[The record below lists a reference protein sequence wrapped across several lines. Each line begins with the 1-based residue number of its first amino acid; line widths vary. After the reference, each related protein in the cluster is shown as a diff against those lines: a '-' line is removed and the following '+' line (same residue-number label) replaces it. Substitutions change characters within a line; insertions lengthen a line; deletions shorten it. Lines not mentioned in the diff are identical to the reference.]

1 MERTGDVMRK
11 LLATSVLIGAL
22 LGAPGTALATDRC
35 DPAVLADRARVFAEF
50 AERGIRIAGV
60 TGAGGIAEFSSRA
73 DARRY
78 ACPTAAAMPRIAGV
92 NGAGGVTVR

>member
-1 MERTGDVMRK
+1 MRK

-35 DPAVLADRARVFAEF
+35 DPTVLANRARVFADL
-50 AERGIRIAGV
+50 ADRGIRIAGV
-60 TGAGGIAEFSSRA
+60 TGAGGITEFSTQA

-78 ACPTAAAMPRIAGV
+78 ACPTAAGLPRISGV
-92 NGAGGVTVR
+92 NGAGGVTIR